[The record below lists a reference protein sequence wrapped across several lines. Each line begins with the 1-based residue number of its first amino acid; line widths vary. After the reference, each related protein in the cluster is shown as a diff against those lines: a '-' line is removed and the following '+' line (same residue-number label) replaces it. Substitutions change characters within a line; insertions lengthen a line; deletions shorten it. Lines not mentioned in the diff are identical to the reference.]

1 VERER
6 KKERKRERGEIER
19 ESEARFDE
27 VFVLKRGKARF
38 YVLVWFLSFD
48 FLQLFITVVQKHFY
62 VIIMVYYNVVLTV
75 KG

>member
-1 VERER
+1 MERER

-27 VFVLKRGKARF
+27 VFVLKRWKAR
-38 YVLVWFLSFD
+38 LGLFLSFD
-48 FLQLFITVVQKHFY
+48 FLQFFTTVVPKHFY